1 MRNFLSRF
9 EVGSLRKALLYFVIS
24 VLLVVISIVGEGMGR
39 DWLIIVFSFGFFL
52 FFYSVLRP
60 WENAKYYGIMSA
72 VFILI
77 IALIWF
83 VGIDILIKM
92 HILRHLTEDIAWF
105 QVLVCLAGVFAG
117 IIGLARW
124 RKYD

>member
-9 EVGSLRKALLYFVIS
+9 EVGSLRKALLYFIIS

-60 WENAKYYGIMSA
+60 WENAKYYGIMSV
-72 VFILI
+72 VFILL

-117 IIGLARW
+117 IIGMARW

>member
-9 EVGSLRKALLYFVIS
+9 EVGSLRKALLYFIIS
-24 VLLVVISIVGEGMGR
+24 VLLVVISIVGEGKGR

-60 WENAKYYGIMSA
+60 WENAKYYGIMSV
-72 VFILI
+72 VFILL

-117 IIGLARW
+117 IIGMARW

>member
-1 MRNFLSRF
+1 M
-9 EVGSLRKALLYFVIS
+9 ADY
-24 VLLVVISIVGEGMGR
+24 
-39 DWLIIVFSFGFFL
+39 SFFIRIFPV
-52 FFYSVLRP
+52 FYSVLRP

-117 IIGLARW
+117 IIGMARW